1 MASVSKQVG
10 EQNPEVAASEV
21 FGSDVS
27 REIGADGSGRGI
39 AHNGMSK
46 AQYYLT
52 LIISAAIA
60 MIAMICIIAVMEG
73 IESGRPPVDD

>member
-1 MASVSKQVG
+1 
-10 EQNPEVAASEV
+10 
-21 FGSDVS
+21 
-27 REIGADGSGRGI
+27 
-39 AHNGMSK
+39 MSK
-46 AQYYLT
+46 AQHYLT